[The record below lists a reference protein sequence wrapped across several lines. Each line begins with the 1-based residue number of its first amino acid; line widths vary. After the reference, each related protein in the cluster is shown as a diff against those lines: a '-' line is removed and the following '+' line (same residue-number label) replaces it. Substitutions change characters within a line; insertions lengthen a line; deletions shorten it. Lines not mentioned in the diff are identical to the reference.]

1 MNVQWLKIMIL
12 VSLYTTLAFAI
23 IKVIFYTASINDWMH
38 QHTIVSSVVGSCI
51 YTFSVLAYK
60 VWKYIPRYK
69 HLKEVQDDKQ
79 IIDLKLIK
87 RLITLSIVIIVL
99 FSFMFLADVNTL
111 THAAIHE
118 SYVLMGGAILAVIT
132 STITLGITTAILVL
146 AKRTRGHYQDGSL
159 PAQKPIE

>member
-1 MNVQWLKIMIL
+1 MNVHWLKTMIL

-23 IKVIFYTASINDWMH
+23 IKVIFYTATINDWMH
-38 QHTIVSSVVGSCI
+38 ERTIVSSVVGSCI

-69 HLKEVQDDKQ
+69 HLREVQDDKQ

-87 RLITLSIVIIVL
+87 RMITLSIVLLVL

-118 SYVLMGGAILAVIT
+118 SYVLMGGAILAIFTSVIT
-132 STITLGITTAILVL
+132 LAITSVILVL
-146 AKRTRGHYQDGSL
+146 AKKTRSHYQDGSL
-159 PAQKPIE
+159 QEQKPVE